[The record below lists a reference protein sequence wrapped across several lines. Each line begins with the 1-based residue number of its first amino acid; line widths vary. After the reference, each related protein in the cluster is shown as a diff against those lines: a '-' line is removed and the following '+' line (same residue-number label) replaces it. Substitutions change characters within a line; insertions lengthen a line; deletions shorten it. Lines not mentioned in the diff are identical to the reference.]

1 MPSFAKPGSISR
13 NSDMPEFKNVLREF
27 AQDIKRNFRSRIATQ
42 PEDQLKPGVQ
52 RVLQAAARQIQTRTE
67 AHAADVRS
75 PVFFMHIMKT
85 GGTALGT
92 ALAHLND
99 GAHAGASVTGIFLDQ
114 FVLRDPRQW
123 GEVGFV
129 TGHLPWEARE
139 LLPPAT
145 RTLTVFRDP
154 VDRSLSHYWQL
165 STNPDVQAESPGFT
179 LEEYVES
186 PRWNTLCR
194 DYQARQLA
202 HRVDL
207 ANAGKSYA
215 PAERFASLG
224 PPFPP
229 EHQYPLQSLFDCSPL
244 ALTGDDLER
253 VALRSLSEI
262 EFVGVTE
269 HLDALYRE
277 VAERVWSVDDPPV
290 LERENPSH
298 DRPRRATVSVE
309 LVRRIEEM
317 TVVDH
322 ALYEEARR
330 RAPSG
335 RGA

>member
-1 MPSFAKPGSISR
+1 MVGLAAQEIDVVLTDKITGVVNWIVKARRGISIHHGNR
-13 NSDMPEFKNVLREF
+13 
-27 AQDIKRNFRSRIATQ
+27 
-42 PEDQLKPGVQ
+42 
-52 RVLQAAARQIQTRTE
+52 
-67 AHAADVRS
+67 
-75 PVFFMHIMKT
+75 
-85 GGTALGT
+85 
-92 ALAHLND
+92 
-99 GAHAGASVTGIFLDQ
+99 
-114 FVLRDPRQW
+114 
-123 GEVGFV
+123 
-129 TGHLPWEARE
+129 
-139 LLPPAT
+139 
-145 RTLTVFRDP
+145 
-154 VDRSLSHYWQL
+154 
-165 STNPDVQAESPGFT
+165 
-179 LEEYVES
+179 
-186 PRWNTLCR
+186 
-194 DYQARQLA
+194 
-202 HRVDL
+202 
-207 ANAGKSYA
+207 
-215 PAERFASLG
+215 RFASLG

-298 DRPRRATVSVE
+298 DRPRRATVSVK

-330 RAPSG
+330 RAPRG